1 MTVETPPLADPSDP
15 VAAAAGGLVVDA
27 SPLPAPPAPRP
38 DGTRGISAR
47 TAVVAV
53 AVLLAVAVAVALF
66 IGAGGGVDEA
76 AGQDDG
82 RAAAASSLVE
92 SHPGARRS
100 DPLQDRLD
108 RRTLRMPA
116 A

>member
-27 SPLPAPPAPRP
+27 SPLPAPALRP

-82 RAAAASSLVE
+82 GAAAASSLVE

-108 RRTLRMPA
+108 RRTLRKPA